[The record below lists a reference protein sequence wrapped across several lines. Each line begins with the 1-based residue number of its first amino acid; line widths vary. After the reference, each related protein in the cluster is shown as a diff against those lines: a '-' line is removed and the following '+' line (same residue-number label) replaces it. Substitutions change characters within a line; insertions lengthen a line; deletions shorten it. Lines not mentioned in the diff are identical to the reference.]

1 MSIKKKPSQKEKPV
15 RQTQGKL
22 VGRVSH
28 YFGNI
33 GVVAIKLSAPLSKG
47 DVIRIEGG
55 GTSFE
60 QKVESLQ
67 KEHEKIEKGKKG
79 DEVGLKVKKKAREG
93 YRAYKK

>member
-1 MSIKKKPSQKEKPV
+1 MPAQKKPSKKEKPI

-28 YFGNI
+28 YFDKI
-33 GVVAIKLSAPLSKG
+33 GVAAIKLLAPLSKG

-55 GTSFE
+55 GASFE

-67 KEHEKIEKGKKG
+67 KEHENIEKGKKG
-79 DEVGLKVKKKAREG
+79 DEVGLKAEKKAREG
-93 YRAYKK
+93 YRVFKQ